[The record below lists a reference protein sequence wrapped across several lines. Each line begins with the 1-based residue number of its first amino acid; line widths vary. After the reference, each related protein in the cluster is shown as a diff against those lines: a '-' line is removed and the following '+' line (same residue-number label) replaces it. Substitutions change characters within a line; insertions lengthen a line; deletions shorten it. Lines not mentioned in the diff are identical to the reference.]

1 MIGYAYD
8 DRLGKTMT
16 TGNFFKRR
24 LIRLHP
30 MIIMGV
36 ILGAIAFLIQGSVQW
51 DGNMWQSQQ

>member
-1 MIGYAYD
+1 MTTVWV
-8 DRLGKTMT
+8 RTMT
-16 TGNFFKRR
+16 TGNFSKRR

-36 ILGAIAFLIQGSVQW
+36 ILGTIAFLIQGSVQW